1 MLYEETKSLIG
12 NTPLIRLK
20 SMEQYFDLKV
30 KVYGKLEGLNLTGS
44 VKDRAAYAMI
54 ADAIDNGYI
63 SPGGTIIEPT
73 SGNTGIGLA
82 ALAPLFGLN
91 TIIVMPESMS
101 LERRKLI
108 QIYGANL
115 ILTPAEEGMIGTVK
129 EAKKLEKTIENS
141 IVLGQ
146 FDNDSNWKIHYSST
160 GPEIYRD
167 LKDDIKVFIAGVGT
181 GGTIT
186 GVGRYLKEKSPG
198 IKIFAVEP
206 EKSPLISQGISG
218 SHNLQGIGANFLPKI
233 LDFKI
238 IDKVCKANEKKTFS
252 LVRHLA
258 RAEGLFVGISS
269 GAALSVLD
277 DPEITQEKNGC
288 IVVMLPDLGN
298 RYLST
303 DHLFNIN

>member
-54 ADAIDNGYI
+54 ADAINNGYI

-73 SGNTGIGLA
+73 SGNTGISLA

-115 ILTPAEEGMIGTVK
+115 ILTPAEEGMMGTVK

-167 LKDDIKVFIAGVGT
+167 LKDNIKAFIAGVGT

-252 LVRHLA
+252 LIRHLA
-258 RAEGLFVGISS
+258 RVEGLFVGISS
-269 GAALSVLD
+269 GAALSVLGE
-277 DPEITQEKNGC
+277 PEITQEKNGC

>member
-1 MLYEETKSLIG
+1 MLYEETKSLSG

-20 SMEQYFDLKV
+20 AMEQYFDLKV
-30 KVYGKLEGLNLTGS
+30 KVFGKLEGLNLTGS

-238 IDKVCKANEKKTFS
+238 IDKVCKANEKKTIS

>member
-20 SMEQYFDLKV
+20 SMEEYFDLKV